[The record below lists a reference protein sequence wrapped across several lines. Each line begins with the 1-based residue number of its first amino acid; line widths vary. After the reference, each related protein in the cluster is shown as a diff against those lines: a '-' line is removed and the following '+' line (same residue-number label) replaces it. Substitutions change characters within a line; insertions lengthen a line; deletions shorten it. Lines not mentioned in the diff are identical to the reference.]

1 MASPTVLQELSR
13 IQAST
18 VTTPGTGTAAYDELL
33 QRILGTASSSAEQL
47 TADVKAY
54 LDAIFGEGLTTVASR
69 ALLTS
74 FAEKLRSISSPAV
87 VIEVGKHALN
97 LQEPVAYS
105 FEEQDAQIREA
116 VAEAYE
122 HEDEH
127 AEAARV
133 LQGIQLES
141 SQRAIPNHL
150 KMTVWIRIVRNLLEA
165 GDTTTADIFLH
176 KVKAVI
182 HTCDD
187 GDVALKLNFQ
197 LSHAKILDAQRRFL
211 EASREYYDLS
221 FASIVVEEERIKA
234 LAAAMVCAVLAPAGP
249 QRSRSLARLYKDERA
264 RQLPEFGILEKM
276 FLDRLLSPD
285 EVAAFADT
293 LAEHQLARTADSST
307 VLERA
312 VIEHNLVGVS
322 KVYMDIGFDD
332 LATLLGQSARKAE
345 DYAARMIEQG
355 RLTGYI
361 DQINGIIY
369 FPDGD
374 GSIAAAT
381 AAVGGRGTANG
392 LDPAVI
398 ASPSSSGRM
407 DGALW
412 AWHRNV
418 QSLVEE
424 VERVSSTL
432 HNRFPVSPS
441 SPSSPSSSSSFP
453 QWISTRALSL
463 NYR

>member
-1 MASPTVLQELSR
+1 MASSTVLQELSR
-13 IQAST
+13 IQAGT
-18 VTTPGTGTAAYDELL
+18 VTTPGTGTVAYDQLL
-33 QRILGTASSSAEQL
+33 QRILGSAPSAEQV
-47 TADVKAY
+47 TADLKAY
-54 LDAIFGEGLTTVASR
+54 LDAILGDGLTTVASR

-74 FAEKLRSISSPAV
+74 FAEKLRSLSSAAV
-87 VIEVGKHALN
+87 VIDVGKHALT
-97 LQEPVAYS
+97 LQEPASS

-122 HEDEH
+122 REGDHG
-127 AEAARV
+127 EAARV

-141 SQRAIPNHL
+141 SQRAIHNKF

-165 GDTTTADIFLH
+165 GDTTTADFFLN
-176 KVKAVI
+176 KAKSVL

-187 GDVALKLNFQ
+187 GNVALKLGFQ

-221 FASIVVEEERIKA
+221 FASIVVDEERMKA

-293 LAEHQLARTADSST
+293 LADHQLARTADGST

-322 KVYMDIGFDD
+322 KVYVDIGFGD
-332 LATLLGQSARKAE
+332 LATLLGQSPRKAE

-355 RLTGYI
+355 RLTAYI

-374 GSIAAAT
+374 GSTT
-381 AAVGGRGTANG
+381 AAGAGAGAAGGTANG

-398 ASPSSSGRM
+398 ASPSSSGHR

-418 QSLVEE
+418 QGLVEE

-432 HNRFPVSPS
+432 HNRFPVR
-441 SPSSPSSSSSFP
+441 PSSSSSSSSSSSFSS
-453 QWISTRALSL
+453 WISTRSLSF
-463 NYR
+463 NIR